1 MKTRVIVM
9 PREGV
14 LDPQGKAIQNALH
27 TLGYDAVRDL
37 RAGKCF
43 EIQLADLP
51 ADKARALLDEMAEK
65 LLANPVIESWKIEVE
80 GT

>member
-1 MKTRVIVM
+1 MKARVIVM

-14 LDPQGKAIQNALH
+14 LDPQGKAIRNALH

-43 EIQLADLP
+43 NIQLADIP
-51 ADKARALLDEMAEK
+51 TDKARALLDEMAEK
-65 LLANPVIESWKIEVE
+65 LLANPVIESWSIEVE

>member
-1 MKTRVIVM
+1 MKARVIVM
-9 PREGV
+9 PKKGV

-43 EIQLADLP
+43 EIDLADLP
-51 ADKARALLDEMAEK
+51 REKAEAALHEMSEK
-65 LLANPVIESWKIEVE
+65 LLANPVIESWKIEMEE
-80 GT
+80 G

>member
-1 MKTRVIVM
+1 MRARVIVM

-43 EIQLADLP
+43 EIELADLP
-51 ADKARALLDEMAEK
+51 RAGAEALLEEMGEK
-65 LLANPVIESWKIEVE
+65 LLANPVIESWKITLEE
-80 GT
+80 G

>member
-1 MKTRVIVM
+1 MKARVIVM

-27 TLGYDAVRDL
+27 ALGYDAVRDL

-43 EIQLADLP
+43 EIELADLP
-51 ADKARALLDEMAEK
+51 RDRAQALLHEMGEK
-65 LLANPVIESWKIEVE
+65 LLANPVIESWKVTLEE
-80 GT
+80 G